1 MNIKQV
7 FSLSVLAL
15 ALGACGVNGD
25 KIFSANAND
34 DFYADVNVGT
44 SFTADVLGN
53 DGGSG
58 GFVEDCT
65 NGFYGSC
72 TIGTGALDIDYQPFP
87 VNDGEYFA
95 DWFEYRVRSN
105 NNAYSVGR
113 VSVRFTEIAADRY
126 EPDDFEQFARPISL
140 DFGIP
145 VVEDH
150 TSDYTNV
157 IPLVGTYAQGQT
169 VGGDEDWFQVDLQ
182 AAPTGGLVTW
192 FRIET
197 ILPNVAAAA
206 DHNSLL
212 VTVMDQYGFLVGS
225 AGSGSGPGG
234 NDAYSGSDATTFDQ
248 TMAAGRYLIRI
259 SPDNGHRGEYTVRFT
274 MYEAAPLMAPPAPIG
289 VGHVQ
294 K

>member
-1 MNIKQV
+1 MNMRQTA
-7 FSLSVLAL
+7 FLSVLVL

-34 DFYADVNVGT
+34 DFYAAVDVG
-44 SFTADVLGN
+44 SAFTADVIGN

-58 GFVEDCT
+58 GVIEDVV

-72 TIGTGALDIDYQPFP
+72 TIGTGGLTVDYAPFP

-95 DWFEYRVRSN
+95 DWFEYRIRSN

-113 VSVRFTEIAADRY
+113 VSVRFTEVAADRY
-126 EPDDFEQFARPISL
+126 EPDDFEQYARPISL

-145 VVEDH
+145 KVEDH
-150 TSDYTNV
+150 TSDYSNI
-157 IPLVGTYAQGQT
+157 IPLVGTYTQGQT
-169 VGGDEDWFQVDLQ
+169 VGGDEDWFEVTLQ
-182 AAPTGGLVTW
+182 TAPTGGLVTW

-197 ILPNVAAAA
+197 ILPNVASAA

-212 VTVMDQYGFLVGS
+212 VTVMNQYGFLIGS

-234 NDAYSGSDATTFDQ
+234 NDSYSGTDATTFDQ
-248 TMAAGRYLIRI
+248 SLAAGTYLVRI
-259 SPDNGHRGEYTVRFT
+259 SPENGHRGDYTVRFT
-274 MYEAAPLMAPPAPIG
+274 MYEAAPLMAPPAPVGIG
-289 VGHVQ
+289 Q
-294 K
+294 TK